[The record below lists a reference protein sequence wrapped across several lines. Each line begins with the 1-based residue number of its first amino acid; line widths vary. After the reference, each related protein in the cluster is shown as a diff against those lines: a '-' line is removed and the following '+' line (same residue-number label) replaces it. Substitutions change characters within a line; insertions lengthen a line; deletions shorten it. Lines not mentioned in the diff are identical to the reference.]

1 LGGWL
6 VDVGACVWFLST
18 FKPGDVMNE
27 KLRKML
33 ENHGVDIAVGSP
45 EYWQNEIEMVMAE
58 IWDEAAAAERKI
70 CFDLVYNHEDT
81 YHHFGLCKR
90 AAELIKER
98 GLT

>member
-1 LGGWL
+1 
-6 VDVGACVWFLST
+6 
-18 FKPGDVMNE
+18 MNE

-45 EYWQNEIEMVMAE
+45 DYWSSAIEMVMAE

>member
-1 LGGWL
+1 LGNWL
-6 VDVGACVWFLST
+6 VDAGACVWFLST
-18 FKPGDVMNE
+18 FKLGDVMNE

-58 IWDEAAAAERKI
+58 IWDEAAVAERKI

-98 GLT
+98 GLS

>member
-1 LGGWL
+1 LGGWF
-6 VDVGACVWFLST
+6 VDVGACVWFLSI
-18 FKPGDVMNE
+18 FKLGDVMNE

-45 EYWQNEIEMVMAE
+45 DYWSSAIEMVMAE

>member
-1 LGGWL
+1 MGGWL
-6 VDVGACVWFLST
+6 VGFGVGVWFLST
-18 FKPGDVMNE
+18 FKFGDVMNE

-45 EYWQNEIEMVMAE
+45 EYWKNEIEMVMAE

-70 CFDLVYNHEDT
+70 CFNLVYNHEDT

>member
-1 LGGWL
+1 LGGRI
-6 VDVGACVWFLST
+6 VDAGACVWVLST

-58 IWDEAAAAERKI
+58 IWDEAAVAERKI

>member
-1 LGGWL
+1 
-6 VDVGACVWFLST
+6 
-18 FKPGDVMNE
+18 MNE

-33 ENHGVDIAVGSP
+33 EAHGVDLAVGSI

-58 IWDEAAAAERKI
+58 IWDEAATAERKI
-70 CFDLVYNHEDT
+70 CFDLVYNYEDT